1 MSEQNFKTLLP
12 HIKLMV
18 FDVDGVLS
26 DGSVHCFNDGEQVRV
41 LNIKDGIIFI
51 ESSAAVQLSTSACTV
66 VAANNKVNPNTFIN
80 KSSSKIIKE

>member
-1 MSEQNFKTLLP
+1 MANVK
-12 HIKLMV
+12 
-18 FDVDGVLS
+18 DGVIR
-26 DGSVHCFNDGEQVRV
+26 DGNSLGSGQA
-41 LNIKDGIIFI
+41 LGNIKDGIIFI